1 MARVKPPQERRREE
15 RQRTRLRSGK
25 IVNLDGRF
33 VVECQFIDIAPP
45 PMERRSGCGRPYTC
59 RNNSGSLT
67 IIMRALLARLVW
79 RKGREFG
86 VEFIIDPTVIP
97 LDEERLAH
105 LAGKYYSL

>member
-1 MARVKPPQERRREE
+1 M
-15 RQRTRLRSGK
+15 
-25 IVNLDGRF
+25 
-33 VVECQFIDIAPP
+33 P
-45 PMERRSGCGRPYTC
+45 PMERRSGCGRALYLPERFWLFDDHYA
-59 RNNSGSLT
+59 
-67 IIMRALLARLVW
+67 RALLARLAW